1 SVLML
6 DIDKFKSINDRWG
19 HPAGDRVIQEL
30 ANVMMFLVRA
40 QDMCGR
46 LGGEEFALI
55 LPETDSSGAALIAER
70 LRKTVDESTAVHADD
85 DSVVK
90 FTVSIGIASLTP
102 GDASF
107 DAMLQ
112 RADKALYQAKEDGRN
127 RSVIAGNQPY
137 LE

>member
-1 SVLML
+1 M
-6 DIDKFKSINDRWG
+6 
-19 HPAGDRVIQEL
+19 
-30 ANVMMFLVRA
+30 
-40 QDMCGR
+40 
-46 LGGEEFALI
+46 
-55 LPETDSSGAALIAER
+55 
-70 LRKTVDESTAVHADD
+70 
-85 DSVVK
+85 K
-90 FTVSIGIASLTP
+90 FTVSIGIASLIP

>member
-1 SVLML
+1 MPRSL
-6 DIDKFKSINDRWG
+6 R
-19 HPAGDRVIQEL
+19 
-30 ANVMMFLVRA
+30 
-40 QDMCGR
+40 GR

-55 LPETDSSGAALIAER
+55 LPETDSSGAALIAEW

-85 DSVVK
+85 DTVVK